1 MSIRREIGIIGE
13 DYAVNLL
20 IDEGYKVID
29 RNFRSHFG
37 EIDIIAIHKDT
48 LVFVEVKTRTS
59 KKYGKPEEAVT
70 VNKLKH
76 IIRTSDYYCSTHNKL
91 PKKKRIE
98 VVALEVADK
107 RIVSSKIIRV

>member
-20 IDEGYKVID
+20 IDKDYIIID

-59 KKYGKPEEAVT
+59 KKYGNPEEAVT
-70 VNKLKH
+70 PQKLKH
-76 IIRTSDYYCSTHNKL
+76 IIKTSDYYCSTNNKL

-98 VVALEVADK
+98 VVALEITDK

>member
-1 MSIRREIGIIGE
+1 MTVRREIGNTGE

-20 IDEGYKVID
+20 IDKGYKVIE
-29 RNFRSHFG
+29 RNFRSRFG

-70 VNKLKH
+70 PQKLNH
-76 IIRTSDYYCSTHNKL
+76 IIKTSDYYCSTHNKL

-98 VVALEVADK
+98 VVALEFVAK